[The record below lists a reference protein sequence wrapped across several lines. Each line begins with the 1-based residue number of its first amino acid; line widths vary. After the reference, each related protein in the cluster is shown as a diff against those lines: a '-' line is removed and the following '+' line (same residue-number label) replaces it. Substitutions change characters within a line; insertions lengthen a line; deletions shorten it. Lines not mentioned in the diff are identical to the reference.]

1 MSDHVAI
8 FTGKILKING
18 SKYRPLYRYLPLT
31 KYKVLLTFGR
41 RRVVTNVTPVRLVA
55 TLVLLAPA
63 QTRMLTILHTV
74 LTHLVGPGRVRLV
87 LLAHVNVQS
96 LAVLVV
102 PVAFG
107 TLELLARIPRMH
119 GRFDRDRC
127 LVWSRRFSLLV
138 QLLPF

>member
-1 MSDHVAI
+1 MSDHLAF

-63 QTRMLTILHTV
+63 QTRICSAVAV
-74 LTHLVGPGRVRLV
+74 LTTPNCPLDTHSK
-87 LLAHVNVQS
+87 NS
-96 LAVLVV
+96 LFPAL
-102 PVAFG
+102 G
-107 TLELLARIPRMH
+107 
-119 GRFDRDRC
+119 
-127 LVWSRRFSLLV
+127 
-138 QLLPF
+138 